1 MLVMAPIVF
10 VGIVGNQHEA
20 VERQLEPSLE
30 KVGITEMAIPDSERA
45 TLVKHAKNAKQVVK
59 SLHVGGVIAGQLT
72 GKGSDRSF
80 RVIIYD
86 GEGNLTSDLES
97 PIGGKQLT
105 KHNIDVFESNIADI
119 AASGTPAPAAK
130 PTRAVAKRQ
139 KAAPVRDEPHLTDDD
154 APPGMP
160 GSKPASSPAPVVAAA
175 DDESA
180 TATTDAPAVVAQ
192 APAKSGGH
200 GVHVE
205 VGALVGM
212 VGRSLATD
220 PNTFRPYSSS
230 PVGTAGVQGTISL
243 GSRLHVGGSFE
254 HTLVMHTD
262 VGGMSISSNIGRAE
276 ATLAYD
282 VVHGGVNL
290 APVVGVGE
298 RYFAVDA
305 DPTPDRTPD
314 LQYVYV
320 VLGATV
326 GKQLGSRWTLHGI
339 AAFEPVLLGVRPASL
354 PEPGRW
360 GVDVGAALDV
370 KATSHVFAR
379 AAFDY
384 QVFQSSYQ
392 SGNAVDGYPGGSIS
406 VGAAL

>member
-10 VGIVGNQHEA
+10 VGIVGNQHAA
-20 VERQLEPSLE
+20 VEKQLEPSLE
-30 KVGITEMAIPDSERA
+30 KVGVTEMAIPDSSRA
-45 TLVKHAKNAKQVVK
+45 TLVKHTKNAKQVVK
-59 SLHVGGVIAGQLT
+59 SLHVGGVIAGQIT
-72 GKGSDRSF
+72 GKGNDRSF

-97 PIGGKQLT
+97 PIGGKQLS

-119 AASGTPAPAAK
+119 AASGSPAPAAK
-130 PTRAVAKRQ
+130 PTRVAKQRS
-139 KAAPVRDEPHLTDDD
+139 APVRDEPHLTDDD

-160 GSKPASSPAPVVAAA
+160 GSKPAASSPAPVVAAA
-175 DDESA
+175 DDDSA
-180 TATTDAPAVVAQ
+180 TATADAPAVVAHG
-192 APAKSGGH
+192 PEKSGMH

-220 PNTFRPYSSS
+220 ANTFRPYSSS
-230 PVGTAGVQGTISL
+230 PVGTAGVQGTIGL
-243 GSRLHVGGSFE
+243 GSRLRIGGSFE

-262 VGGMSISSNIGRAE
+262 VGGMSMSSNIGRAE

-290 APVVGVGE
+290 APVVGIGE

-326 GKQLGSRWTLHGI
+326 GKQLGSRWTLHGL

-360 GVDVGAALDV
+360 GVDFGAALDV
-370 KATSHVFAR
+370 KATAHVFAR

-392 SGNAVDGYPGGSIS
+392 SGNAVDGYPGGSVS